1 MKRFVEGVSRE
12 QSTLFPETLEDF
24 IDKDNPVR
32 AVDEFVEALDLAGL
46 GFERVDP
53 SSTGRPA
60 YHPSVLLK
68 LYIYAYLNR
77 IHSSRRMERET
88 QRNVELMWLC
98 QRLTPDHKTI
108 SDFRKDNGKAIIGV
122 CREFVLLC
130 RRLDLFTSAIVAID
144 GSKFKAVNHRD
155 RNFTP
160 SKLARRLEQIEASI
174 ERYLAQLDEADQRE
188 PEVTEAKTDNLQDK
202 LAVLRQERQRLQE
215 IEEQMNKAPDKQVS
229 LTDPDARS
237 MKSRGQGIVGY
248 NVQTAVETEHHLIVE
263 HEVINTGSDRH
274 QLSTRAKRAQDL
286 MGVEELTAIADRGF
300 YKSDEILACEQAG
313 IRALVPKTVTS
324 NNAAKGLFSRDNFHY
339 DPEADEYL
347 CPAGERAVWRYRTH
361 EGGRTLD
368 CYWSSACSRCAIKSR
383 CTTGEQR
390 RIKRWVHEDVLDQ
403 VQARVDN
410 APDTMRLRR
419 ETCEHPFAT
428 LKLWMGY
435 THFLTRKLPNVRTE
449 MSLHVLAYNF
459 KRAINILGVNT
470 LRAALAT

>member
-274 QLSTRAKRAQDL
+274 QLSIRAKRAQDL

>member
-24 IDKDNPVR
+24 IDENNPVR
-32 AVDEFVEALDLAGL
+32 IVDYFVEGLDLAGL
-46 GFERVDP
+46 GFEGVDP
-53 SSTGRPA
+53 RWTGRPA

-108 SDFRKDNGKAIIGV
+108 SDFRKDNGRAIVGV

-130 RRLDLFTSAIVAID
+130 RRWNLFTSAIVAID

-160 SKLARRLEQIEASI
+160 SKLKRRLEQIESSI
-174 ERYLAQLDEADQRE
+174 ERYLDQLDEADQRE
-188 PEVTEAKTDNLQDK
+188 PEVTEAKTDNIKDK
-202 LAVLRQERQRLQE
+202 LAVLRQERQRLRE
-215 IEEQMNKAPDKQVS
+215 IEGQMNEAPDKQVS

-248 NVQTAVETEHHLIVE
+248 NVQTAVETDNHLIVE

-274 QLSTRAKRAQDL
+274 QLSKRAKGAQAS
-286 MGVEELTAIADRGF
+286 MGVNELTAIADRGF
-300 YKSDEILACEQAG
+300 YRSDEILACEQAG
-313 IRALVPKTVTS
+313 ITTMVPKMRTS
-324 NNAAKGLFSRDNFHY
+324 NNEAKGLYGRDEFQY
-339 DPEADEYL
+339 DSDRDEYI
-347 CPAGERAVWRYRTH
+347 CPAGERAVWRFRTH

-368 CYWSSACSRCAIKSR
+368 CYWSSACSGCAIKSR
-383 CTTGEQR
+383 CTTGVQR
-390 RIKRWVHEDVLDQ
+390 RIKRWIHEDVLDQ
-403 VQARVDN
+403 VQARVDH

-419 ETCEHPFAT
+419 ETSEHPFAT

-435 THFLTRKLPNVRTE
+435 THFLTRRLPNVRTE

-459 KRAINILGVNT
+459 KRVINILGVSA
-470 LRAALAT
+470 LREALAT